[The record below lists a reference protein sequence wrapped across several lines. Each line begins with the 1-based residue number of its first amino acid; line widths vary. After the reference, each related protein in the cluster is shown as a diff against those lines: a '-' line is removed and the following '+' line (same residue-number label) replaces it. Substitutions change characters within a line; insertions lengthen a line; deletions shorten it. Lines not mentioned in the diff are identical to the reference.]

1 MMWVVG
7 VMMLMIAIVF
17 TFSVWFDKSER
28 QTREREAE
36 LDAARAG
43 PSAAQPGRSVF
54 TPGDIESPS
63 GFA

>member
-17 TFSVWFDKSER
+17 TFSVWFDKNER
-28 QTREREAE
+28 QTREREAA
-36 LDAARAG
+36 LDAARAA
-43 PSAAQPGRSVF
+43 PAAAQPGRAVF
-54 TPGDIESPS
+54 TPGDIDSPS